1 MRNIGFQLTIVVLFF
16 VPTLFFG
23 QVSKSIVPLS
33 QTDKYNVSWGSP
45 SENSLGSMPAGN
57 GDIGIN
63 VWAEKNG
70 DIIFYLAKT
79 DSWSENARLL
89 KIGKVRLSLTPNP
102 FKEGTYFRQEL
113 ILKDGNIRIEAGNK
127 SDKVTIDVWVDANH
141 PVVEVDVTSKKPIAA
156 KASME
161 SWRTDSR
168 HLDNPTELHSAY
180 GLHGEGAPEVIVEK
194 DTLLI
199 EKDTLLIGN
208 GDKIIWA
215 HHNNRS
221 IWEEN
226 LKLQGL
232 SEYVK
237 DNIDPLLHRS
247 FGALMESKEL
257 KKTGSTTLSSK
268 GKVKSFSVSVY
279 AHTTVNTTLDTW
291 ANQLMAISDSIGR
304 ESRIK
309 RFNDHRGWWQSF
321 WNRSYIEISSRKE
334 SQKEEVYNINR
345 GYALQRYML
354 ACAGRGTSPIKFNGS
369 LFTVDTKDLKGEFEG
384 FDADYRRWGG
394 PYWWQNTRLPYWAM
408 LEAGDFEM
416 MDPLFKMYRD
426 ALPIRKL
433 ATEKYYGHQGAF
445 FPETMYF
452 WGTYVDGNYGR
463 NRSEL
468 PLGMTENEYIRHYW
482 QSGLEISLMMLD
494 YYSFTKDKV
503 FLKETLMPIVSEI
516 INFYDQHWDRDE
528 NGKIRFDPAMAL
540 ETYSV
545 AVNPLPEIV
554 GINKVCNELLKL
566 PDTEISSSF
575 KAQWTRLIREMPTVP
590 IREVNGVKML
600 VPAQEYSGKQNAE
613 NPELYAI
620 FPYRAYGVGKPDLE
634 LARNTFHNRAF
645 KQTGG
650 WQQNAIKAAYLGLTD
665 EAAKLTSTNFN
676 TSNAAY
682 RFPSMWGPNYDW
694 TPDQDHGAVA
704 MIALQRMLLQ
714 YDDNEIYLLPAWP
727 KDWDVDFKLHAPNQT
742 VISISVKNGE
752 IIQRNMETDK
762 NGPKIIIS
770 PNFLY

>member
-1 MRNIGFQLTIVVLFF
+1 MKNIACQLFVSILFL

-23 QVSKSIVPLS
+23 QEPKSSVPLS
-33 QTDKYNVSWGSP
+33 QTDKYNVKWNSP

-70 DIIFYLAKT
+70 DVIFYLAKT
-79 DSWSENARLL
+79 DAWSENARLL
-89 KIGKVRLSLTPNP
+89 KIGKVKVSLTPNP
-102 FKEGTYFRQEL
+102 FKEGGFFRQEL
-113 ILKDGNIRIEAGNK
+113 ILKDGNIRIESGGGK
-127 SDKVTIDVWVDANH
+127 DKVTIDVWVDANH
-141 PVVEVDVTSKKPIAA
+141 PVVEVNVTSKKPITAR
-156 KASME
+156 ASME
-161 SWRTDSR
+161 SWRTESR
-168 HLDNPTELHSAY
+168 QLDNPVELHSAY
-180 GLHGEGAPEVIVEK
+180 GLHGEGAPKVIVER
-194 DTLLI
+194 DTLL
-199 EKDTLLIGN
+199 KGY
-208 GDKIIWA
+208 GDKILWA

-232 SEYVK
+232 DEFIGA
-237 DNIDPLLHRS
+237 NTDPLLYRT

-257 KKTGSTTLSSK
+257 EKTGPMTLTSK
-268 GKVKSFSVSVY
+268 GKVKSFSVSVF
-279 AHTTVNTTLDTW
+279 AHTIENATLDTW
-291 ANQLMAISDSIGR
+291 ATQLMAISHTIGKK
-304 ESRIK
+304 SRIK
-309 RFNDHRGWWQSF
+309 RFKDHQLWWQSF
-321 WNRSYIEISSRKE
+321 WDRSYINISSSKE

-354 ACAGRGTSPIKFNGS
+354 ACSGRGNSPIKFNGS

-408 LEAGDFEM
+408 LASGDFEM
-416 MDPLFKMYRD
+416 MKPLFKMYRD

-463 NRSEL
+463 ARENL
-468 PLGMTENEYIRHYW
+468 PLGMTENLFIRYYW

-494 YYSFTKDKV
+494 YYSFTRDKV
-503 FLKETLMPIVSEI
+503 FLKETLLPVVSEI
-516 INFYDQHWDRDE
+516 INFYDQHWERDE

-554 GINKVCNELLKL
+554 GINKVCSELLKL
-566 PDTEISSSF
+566 PDTEVNSSH
-575 KAQWTRLIREMPTVP
+575 KTQWARLISEMPQVP
-590 IREVNGVKML
+590 IREMNGVRML
-600 VPAQEYSGKQNAE
+600 APAQEYSGKQNAE

-665 EAAKLTSTNFN
+665 EAAKLTSINFN
-676 TSNAAY
+676 TSNKAY
-682 RFPSMWGPNYDW
+682 RFPAMWGPNYDW

-714 YDDNEIYLLPAWP
+714 YDCDEIHLLPAWP
-727 KDWDVDFKLHAPNQT
+727 KDWDVDFKLFVPGQGT
-742 VISISVKNGE
+742 VTCKVENGSIKLLEHTPQKGNL
-752 IIQRNMETDK
+752 
-762 NGPKIIIS
+762 KITIS
-770 PNFLY
+770 PEFKM